1 MNSTSSSLVAG
12 CRGRDFV
19 KRTCSHSQEPYPG
32 KGFEPPTTGRSS
44 SRSKTSAAVC
54 QTRTPNPSSP
64 FGERRGRNRSG
75 LGLGLSISRKAV
87 KTCGGDIH
95 VRQPAG
101 KGCVFTIELP
111 LADHEGKA
119 VGTGDKERG
128 QPRAQGSLEDASVD
142 PNLH

>member
-1 MNSTSSSLVAG
+1 MAVRTAACDG
-12 CRGRDFV
+12 EIFV
-19 KRTCSHSQEPYPG
+19 EVEDECGGLPDKNAES
-32 KGFEPPTTGRSS
+32 FFL
-44 SRSKTSAAVC
+44 
-54 QTRTPNPSSP
+54 P

-75 LGLGLSISRKAV
+75 LGPGSSISRKAV

-95 VRQPAG
+95 VRNLPG
-101 KGCVFTIELP
+101 KGCIFTTELP